1 MVAPN
6 EEPSCNSSSKYPTI
20 GRSKV
25 SDVRTPNAGLVQ
37 NQNPDFN
44 VVRLQTILES
54 IQRMASEDSPLIAL
68 AQQGAEAANLILAE
82 RSADNPP
89 REPSIGNQ
97 DRARRAQN
105 DATSSVSGNRRL
117 ADNDI
122 RRRITQNHNMQEY
135 DCGRD
140 DLRNVIE
147 DRRHIRSRTPT
158 PPRRSL
164 VGDVVV
170 VKRSGFRALAGPLR
184 EVRWPDKF
192 KAGNIDQYDG
202 PTNPEELIQVYQ
214 MVIEAVGGDDRVKT
228 NFLPMTLTSAAR
240 SWLINLSKGSINS

>member
-1 MVAPN
+1 LVVTSILQPSAGTSSSSSSATSPDHDSVDDYPEIGASTCWNCSKEGRLICMVAPN

-20 GRSKV
+20 GRSEV

-37 NQNPDFN
+37 NQNPCFN

-105 DATSSVSGNRRL
+105 DATSSVSGCHTPFRERGNE
-117 ADNDI
+117 ASI
-122 RRRITQNHNMQEY
+122 R
-135 DCGRD
+135 
-140 DLRNVIE
+140 V
-147 DRRHIRSRTPT
+147 
-158 PPRRSL
+158 PRM
-164 VGDVVV
+164 
-170 VKRSGFRALAGPLR
+170 
-184 EVRWPDKF
+184 F
-192 KAGNIDQYDG
+192 KSHAWQQCD
-202 PTNPEELIQVYQ
+202 
-214 MVIEAVGGDDRVKT
+214 
-228 NFLPMTLTSAAR
+228 
-240 SWLINLSKGSINS
+240 